1 MQTGRKDFLRMMA
14 AEPAL
19 RPSLANAAPQQTAGT
34 GERKQPFVQR
44 VIEDYAAALGCALCY
59 IGDRLGLFKVM
70 AKVRACYLRGSCA
83 QDSPECPHAARVAER
98 GHTAAGYLEYRPLDK
113 TYILPNDHA
122 EVLADEE
129 SSPMFRGGLF
139 QFLVPV
145 FSAAPQVANTFQT
158 GKPALFPL
166 DRHRWTERSFAPAYK
181 YELVQKRIPL
191 LPGIQEK
198 LTAGASAV
206 DVACGTGV
214 ASVVLAKAFPK
225 SEFTGYDPAIRSIP
239 TCARS
244 REERRRRASSAVCT
258 GRLL

>member
-14 AEPAL
+14 AVAAL

-70 AKVRACYLRGSCA
+70 AKSGPVTAVDLARKTHLNARMLREWLNGL
-83 QDSPECPHAARVAER
+83 
-98 GHTAAGYLEYRPLDK
+98 TAAGYLEYRPLDK

-139 QFLVPV
+139 QFLVPCSRLPHKLQTHSRQV
-145 FSAAPQVANTFQT
+145 NPQYFLQRLTSLENVHSRPLTNMSWYRNGFRYY
-158 GKPALFPL
+158 PAF
-166 DRHRWTERSFAPAYK
+166 
-181 YELVQKRIPL
+181 
-191 LPGIQEK
+191 
-198 LTAGASAV
+198 
-206 DVACGTGV
+206 
-214 ASVVLAKAFPK
+214 
-225 SEFTGYDPAIRSIP
+225 
-239 TCARS
+239 
-244 REERRRRASSAVCT
+244 RRN
-258 GRLL
+258 